1 MSSHLR
7 KDPASLVL
15 SDKTKIKTQGPN
27 GAGHSK
33 SKSLLEDT
41 SVSADRV
48 QWECAYGSFLEDLKP
63 PQLQKLLATHAE
75 PGRIFSTSFP
85 NLLGYGR
92 LVRDYTDRLLTYPE
106 DTLAAFSGITSVL
119 SHTFYGGFICGLPAL
134 FLDVAL
140 VWQPDGTCERRIPS
154 KSSNRTKVDLPSWP
168 WVGWRGKIDSW
179 SWNCRFEYLRL
190 ERREHLTM
198 PRKLPLVQWY
208 SHSWN
213 NMDLAATEE
222 PSELQEPKKPGL
234 KGVGSLPLSWR
245 RFEDH
250 SVAYEPKIPQ
260 T

>member
-1 MSSHLR
+1 
-7 KDPASLVL
+7 
-15 SDKTKIKTQGPN
+15 
-27 GAGHSK
+27 
-33 SKSLLEDT
+33 
-41 SVSADRV
+41 
-48 QWECAYGSFLEDLKP
+48 LKP

-250 SVAYEPKIPQ
+250 SVA
-260 T
+260 